1 MTYIRCFLSLY
12 TNPSSDQLYK
22 VFPQSVHQ
30 PKYCFGDKVYY
41 QNDLV

>member
-22 VFPQSVHQ
+22 VSQSVHQ